1 MEVFPTIP
9 ARYGRMRESR
19 NIQSANV
26 TRNVKDNLDEESW
39 SSEKE
44 RAFRIQNGMSSTRT
58 SAASIKNDQNEYL
71 MIRQSD
77 HKELVDKAEKF
88 KKDVVG
94 LLDSFSDVMAEIKLI
109 DKVGKMEAGMQNG
122 F

>member
-1 MEVFPTIP
+1 MPSQYE
-9 ARYGRMRESR
+9 RMRESR
-19 NIQSANV
+19 NIRSANV

-58 SAASIKNDQNEYL
+58 SAASLKNDQNEYL

-94 LLDSFSDVMAEIKLI
+94 LLDSFSDVMTEIKLI
-109 DKVGKMEAGMQNG
+109 DKYGKMEAGMQNG

>member
-1 MEVFPTIP
+1 
-9 ARYGRMRESR
+9 MRESR
-19 NIQSANV
+19 NIQSTNA
-26 TRNVKDNLDEESW
+26 TRNVQENLDEESW
-39 SSEKE
+39 SAEQE

-58 SAASIKNDQNEYL
+58 SAASIKKDQSEYL

-109 DKVGKMEAGMQNG
+109 DKVGKLEAGVENG